1 MVKTQAV
8 NATEVAYV
16 LNDFMGVHTGSRL
29 PEILRL
35 KGIIN
40 INGIASI
47 SFAVIDK
54 LTYKDPDDNS
64 TQPLNSGEKQ
74 LLKMFIVYTHRLS
87 DNDAIPEYWN
97 KTTLDPKTFRKFQ
110 MSQEPHTRISCVY
123 SNTDYK
129 DAIAAATTTTTA
141 NPTGTHSIANHIN
154 VFNKNTTL
162 LSEWM
167 KHKRDSKTYPDL
179 TSEDKNWDSWNRTV
193 KALAR
198 NDQTSQVL
206 DPVYVATS
214 VDEKELFERQQTFM
228 YVVFNCT
235 VLTDVGKTIVRK
247 HESTYD
253 AQKVYSDLL
262 DHHSKS
268 TMAMIGK
275 QDIFAEIVIMSINS
289 WPASQTKF
297 LLAWKD
303 RLRIYKELNAG
314 IDINDMQKTTLLQ
327 IAVQG
332 APSLARIKDD
342 ADILSTQLNKSLT
355 FDEYYRLLESAAQQ
369 FDSLTERN
377 TAGTRK
383 AHRQTLRHDVFEHH
397 TPLDSADDF
406 SVLDMS
412 YYDAMRT
419 SQQQHQRTT
428 PPADQRPCV
437 RLADDQWKD
446 LEDKARTLWKSIS
459 APNKAIILR
468 YSTMQHPDAQ
478 TTQQVHFITSQ
489 CLEPDTAEFMVSR
502 CFLPPRRAPLPQGRP
517 LQGKR
522 RYLGCLHHD
531 WLRQS
536 HQPQDWRPP
545 QNAVQPTRQD
555 TYRPHRQPNYRRSP
569 LVVTS
574 LVLSSLTT
582 TSCASKPA
590 TPMSCTAYHV
600 SLTSTPALTWSIAAP
615 MVALPAAICALSSGT
630 PHGPLTSKGMT
641 NTAPPT
647 YLSLPG
653 RLVKP

>member
-8 NATEVAYV
+8 NATEVAYI
-16 LNDFMGVHTGSRL
+16 LNDFMGVHTGSQL

-35 KGIIN
+35 KGIIEVD
-40 INGIASI
+40 GTASM
-47 SFAVIDK
+47 SFAIIDK

-87 DNDAIPEYWN
+87 DNDTLPEYWN
-97 KTTLDPKTFRKFQ
+97 NTTLDPKTIGKFR
-110 MSQEPHTRISCVY
+110 MSQEPHTCISCVY

-129 DAIAAATTTTTA
+129 DAIAAATTTTGA
-141 NPTGTHSIANHIN
+141 RSIANPIN

-167 KHKRDSKTYPDL
+167 KHKRDSKTYLEL
-179 TSEDKNWDSWNRTV
+179 TSDKNWDSWNRTV

-228 YVVFNCT
+228 YVVFKCT

-275 QDIFAEIVIMSINS
+275 QDIFAEIVIMSIKS

-297 LLAWKD
+297 LLACKD

-314 IDINDMQKTTLLQ
+314 IDIDDLQKTTLLQ
-327 IAVQG
+327 VAVQG
-332 APSLARIKDD
+332 GPSLARVKDD

-377 TAGTRK
+377 AAGTRK
-383 AHRQTLRHDVFEHH
+383 AHRQSLRHDVFEHH
-397 TPLDSADDF
+397 TPPDSADDF

-412 YYDAMRT
+412 YYDVMCT

-459 APNKAIILR
+459 APNKAIILC

-489 CLEPDTAEFMVSR
+489 CLGPDAAEFMVSANTP
-502 CFLPPRRAPLPQGRP
+502 FPR
-517 LQGKR
+517 
-522 RYLGCLHHD
+522 
-531 WLRQS
+531 
-536 HQPQDWRPP
+536 
-545 QNAVQPTRQD
+545 
-555 TYRPHRQPNYRRSP
+555 
-569 LVVTS
+569 
-574 LVLSSLTT
+574 
-582 TSCASKPA
+582 
-590 TPMSCTAYHV
+590 M
-600 SLTSTPALTWSIAAP
+600 STPRQVTLLR
-615 MVALPAAICALSSGT
+615 M
-630 PHGPLTSKGMT
+630 
-641 NTAPPT
+641 PP
-647 YLSLPG
+647 P
-653 RLVKP
+653 